1 MALTPAICTQC
12 GAQIQVDGSKEAG
25 ICPNC
30 GTAFITEKVIN
41 KFVTHNNFAGATF
54 NVQGGPTIENL
65 YILADR
71 AYEEKKYDDAD
82 SYYRR
87 ILEQSANEWK
97 AYYRHSIYDLN
108 KEYESRYLDDKKKEE
123 IKNIKLKLANNAFQ
137 LMVKNDAYPTAKEF
151 FSWFCEVTEGMNVYD
166 ARHGASPFMYKIFD
180 YINNNYKENKK
191 ETILSVA
198 EYFVDKNSYR
208 YPFTENLYKKLIE
221 LNSDG
226 YLTDIITKCL
236 EKCYKGS
243 RNCVPRSNPKK
254 TGYDDWEKA
263 YLEKFPERKDEVEKN
278 FNERYKWWK
287 ENRSSEISANIWG
300 SFFTILKILLA
311 VVGLFIW
318 FRACSIF

>member
-1 MALTPAICTQC
+1 MALTPVICTQC

-82 SYYRR
+82 SYYRK

-108 KEYESRYLDDKKKEE
+108 KEYEGKNLDDKKKEE

-137 LMVKNDAYPTAKEF
+137 LMVKNDTSPTAEVF
-151 FSWFCEVTEGMNVYD
+151 SSWFYEVAVTANVNAHD
-166 ARHGASPFMYKIFD
+166 ASTLMYKIFD

-191 ETILSVA
+191 ETIISVA
-198 EYFVDKNSYR
+198 EYFVDRWR
-208 YPFTENLYKKLIE
+208 YWHPFTDNLYKKLVE

-226 YLTDIITKCL
+226 YLTDVTKRCL
-236 EKCYKGS
+236 EKIYKET
-243 RNCVPRSNPKK
+243 RDYTPPVTYKAYNPKNK
-254 TGYDDWEKA
+254 GYDEWEKA
-263 YLEKFPERKDEVEKN
+263 YLEYFPERKDEVEKN
-278 FNERYKWWK
+278 FNDRCTKWQK
-287 ENRSSEISANIWG
+287 HRASEVSEKRKRIFWASVAI
-300 SFFTILKILLA
+300 FVFIICFVAYILD
-311 VVGLFIW
+311 
-318 FRACSIF
+318 